1 MATDELKLLGR
12 RIKELRKK
20 RGLTQEQLAEKCH
33 MHYKFL
39 GSVERATVNPTLKI
53 LKKIAAALDVSL
65 ADLFRYESSAAAPA
79 QIRKRL
85 IGGIKKCNDA
95 EVQILYRVY
104 RSF

>member
-1 MATDELKLLGR
+1 MDELKLLGR
-12 RIKELRKK
+12 QIKALRKK

-39 GSVERATVNPTLKI
+39 GSVERATVNTTLKI

-65 ADLFRYESSAAAPA
+65 ADLFRYESNADDAA

-85 IGGIKKCNDA
+85 IEGIKKCSDA
-95 EVQILYRVY
+95 EVSVLYRVY

>member
-1 MATDELKLLGR
+1 MATDELRLLGR

-20 RGLTQEQLAEKCH
+20 RRLTQEQLAEKCH

-65 ADLFRYESSAAAPA
+65 ADLFRYEAYAGDPA

-85 IGGIKKCNDA
+85 IEDIKKCSDA
-95 EVQILYRVY
+95 EALLLYRIY
-104 RSF
+104 RSL